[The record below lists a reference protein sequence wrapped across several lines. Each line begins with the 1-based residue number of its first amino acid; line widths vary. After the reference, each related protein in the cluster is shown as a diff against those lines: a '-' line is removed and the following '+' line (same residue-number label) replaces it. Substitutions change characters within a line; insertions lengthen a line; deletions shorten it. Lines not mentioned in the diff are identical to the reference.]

1 MVIWTY
7 TNLLWHVSVS
17 VKLYVVFSPM
27 KKKAQRRKEK
37 SKTRQ
42 TNSCITSRIRKTKI
56 ITTNSIFVKSMVNRF
71 LGISWIL
78 IQQVAHSHL
87 WFIQNKPN
95 WKKIKNADYL
105 SLSSIE
111 QNSPKIK
118 INISNKLIFAFMLIW
133 SLDMFGS
140 FTKSKKSM
148 TLDWHRCSNVWNS

>member
-7 TNLLWHVSVS
+7 TNLLWQL
-17 VKLYVVFSPM
+17 KRKFYVVFLPM

-37 SKTRQ
+37 RKTKQ
-42 TNSCITSRIRKTKI
+42 TNLCITSRIRKTKI

-78 IQQVAHSHL
+78 IQRVAHFHL
-87 WFIQNKPN
+87 WIMQNKLHC
-95 WKKIKNADYL
+95 KKIKTADYL
-105 SLSSIE
+105 LSSSIK

-118 INISNKLIFAFMLIW
+118 INISNRLIFAFTLIW

-148 TLDWHRCSNVWNS
+148 ILDWHRCSNVWNS